1 MDAQANISRIA
12 ILGPYL
18 TQIWVPIS
26 ELTGIVKKSKVLV
39 PKIAIGSCIDP

>member
-1 MDAQANISRIA
+1 MQKQNKPIFGIYACLRIKFKGIA

-26 ELTGIVKKSKVLV
+26 ELTGL
-39 PKIAIGSCIDP
+39 